1 MTQGRQ
7 LTADSPFEDPA
18 FVTRLQKLL
27 PMLGSEQPAEAEAAR
42 RKLVE
47 HLAGQRLSLT
57 DLAQRLREPGRPPA
71 SGFELSLERQI
82 QIARVARQEAEFE
95 TKRARQRVAELSRAV
110 QEAGFDVARAQRG
123 LGRTRRLAGAGWIL
137 ALVAG
142 AGLLVPRWQ
151 HSAQLANQTAM
162 QRGVVLLHPSDPEA
176 AAIQHPAASERVG
189 TVLVQDLPVR
199 LTPTDDGEV
208 RAFLNRGTRV
218 VLERQVRLGVQ
229 TWLQIRSVT
238 GSGWVRSGDVLH

>member
-1 MTQGRQ
+1 MTEGRH
-7 LTADSPFEDPA
+7 LTADSPFDDPA
-18 FVTRLQKLL
+18 FATRLQKLL

-57 DLAQRLREPGRPPA
+57 DLAVRLREAPKPPA
-71 SGFELSLERQI
+71 GFELSLERQV

-110 QEAGFDVARAQRG
+110 QEAGFDVIRAQRG
-123 LGRTRRLAGAGWIL
+123 QARARLLAGAGWVL

-142 AGLLVPRWQ
+142 AGLLVPAWRDR
-151 HSAQLANQTAM
+151 AQLADQQAAR
-162 QRGVVLLHPSDPEA
+162 QGVVLLHPKDPDAPAPGA
-176 AAIQHPAASERVG
+176 ALHLG

-199 LTPTDDGEV
+199 LTPTEDGEV

-218 VLERQVRLGVQ
+218 VLERQLRSGPQ
-229 TWLQIRSVT
+229 TWLLIRSVT
-238 GSGWVRSGDVLH
+238 GSGWVPSGDVLH